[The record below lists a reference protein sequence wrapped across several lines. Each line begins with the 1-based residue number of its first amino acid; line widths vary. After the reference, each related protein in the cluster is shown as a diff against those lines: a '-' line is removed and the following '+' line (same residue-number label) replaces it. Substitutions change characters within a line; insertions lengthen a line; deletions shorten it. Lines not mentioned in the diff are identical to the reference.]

1 MKLEVGEFY
10 LSANGEIVKIYG
22 KDEDMFLDS
31 SLNKYFENG
40 KARPKDKI
48 SVFDLIAHIPKELHW
63 SIVSQVYSYY
73 KNVNARNKIIRRYKN
88 FLNKKKTIIPD

>member
-10 LSANGEIVKIYG
+10 LSACGEIVKIYG

-48 SVFDLIAHIPKELHW
+48 SVFDLIAHIQKELHW
-63 SIVSQVYSYY
+63 SIVSQVYNYY
-73 KNVNARNKIIRRYKN
+73 KNVNARNKIIRRHKN
-88 FLNKKKTIIPD
+88 FFNKKKTTIPD